1 MANRNRKKTASAE
14 VVESVEKEL
23 YENVRAYIS
32 AARAKVY
39 TVANAEMVKAY
50 WNVGREIVEKQGGA
64 DRAKYG
70 NGLIRSLSV
79 KLTAEFGPGYT
90 GTNLRY
96 MRLVYLAFP
105 NCHTL
110 CDKLSWSHYR
120 LLAAVDKIEARDFY
134 LSEAVKCKWSVRD
147 LQRQIETQ
155 FYQRLIAN
163 HVDLSSAGKLVKRGK
178 MDARDIVRSPAI
190 LEFAGISPAE
200 YKEKDLQTGLVKHL
214 GKFMLELGRGFA
226 LVREQCPIQIGN
238 ETYHCDLLFYNF
250 IARCFVLIDLKVGKV
265 TPQDI
270 GQMQLYNHYYERESI
285 NPGDNPPIGIVL
297 GSDRDEA
304 VIRYT
309 LNEHERNLFAII
321 SPTSSDSR
329 GAPNGTY
336 ARTCRNRRGYGT
348 PRPAAA
354 RAGKIF
360 RTSQDLQRRQV
371 MPQAKPEIGRSL
383 VALILVYYCQK

>member
-1 MANRNRKKTASAE
+1 MDKAKRKTTAPVE
-14 VVESVEKEL
+14 IVESVEKEL

-39 TVANAEMVKAY
+39 AVANAEMVKAY
-50 WNVGREIVEKQGGA
+50 WNVGREIVEKQGGNERSA
-64 DRAKYG
+64 YGDGLVDRLAA
-70 NGLIRSLSV
+70 

-90 GTNLRY
+90 RVNLFY
-96 MRLVYLAFP
+96 MRRFYLAFP
-105 NCHTL
+105 NVHTL
-110 CDKLSWSHYR
+110 CKQLSWSHYR
-120 LLAAVDKIEARDFY
+120 TLITVENEKARQYYFEEAIK
-134 LSEAVKCKWSVRD
+134 SKWSVRD

-155 FYQRLIAN
+155 FYQRLIAD

-214 GKFMLELGRGFA
+214 SKFMLELGRGFA
-226 LVREQCPIQIGN
+226 LVREQCPIQIGS

-270 GQMQLYNHYYERESI
+270 GQLQLYKHYYEREMM

-309 LNEHERNLFAII
+309 LNEHERNLFAVKYHLNL
-321 SPTSSDSR
+321 PTVEELQMELMRERAAIEEAMALRALPPPEAGRHS
-329 GAPNGTY
+329 APRKTSKG
-336 ARTCRNRRGYGT
+336 
-348 PRPAAA
+348 
-354 RAGKIF
+354 GK
-360 RTSQDLQRRQV
+360 
-371 MPQAKPEIGRSL
+371 
-383 VALILVYYCQK
+383 

>member
-120 LLAAVDKIEARDFY
+120 LLASVDKIEARDFY
-134 LSEAVKCKWSVRD
+134 LSE
-147 LQRQIETQ
+147 
-155 FYQRLIAN
+155 
-163 HVDLSSAGKLVKRGK
+163 
-178 MDARDIVRSPAI
+178 
-190 LEFAGISPAE
+190 
-200 YKEKDLQTGLVKHL
+200 LVKHL
-214 GKFMLELGRGFA
+214 SKFMLELGRGFA
-226 LVREQCPIQIGN
+226 LVREQCPIQIGD

-270 GQMQLYNHYYERESI
+270 GQMQLYKHYYEREMM

-309 LNEHERNLFAII
+309 LNEHERNLFAVKYHLNL
-321 SPTSSDSR
+321 PTVEELQMELMRERAAIEEAMAIRALPPPEPEKKS
-329 GAPNGTY
+329 APRKTLKGG
-336 ARTCRNRRGYGT
+336 RR
-348 PRPAAA
+348 
-354 RAGKIF
+354 
-360 RTSQDLQRRQV
+360 
-371 MPQAKPEIGRSL
+371 
-383 VALILVYYCQK
+383 

>member
-1 MANRNRKKTASAE
+1 MANRNRKKTSSAE

-120 LLAAVDKIEARDFY
+120 LLASVDKIEARDFY
-134 LSEAVKCKWSVRD
+134 LSE
-147 LQRQIETQ
+147 
-155 FYQRLIAN
+155 
-163 HVDLSSAGKLVKRGK
+163 
-178 MDARDIVRSPAI
+178 
-190 LEFAGISPAE
+190 
-200 YKEKDLQTGLVKHL
+200 LVKHL
-214 GKFMLELGRGFA
+214 SKFMLELGRGFA
-226 LVREQCPIQIGN
+226 LVREQCPIQIGD

-270 GQMQLYNHYYERESI
+270 GQMQLYKHYYEREMM

-309 LNEHERNLFAII
+309 LNEHERNLFAVKYHLNL
-321 SPTSSDSR
+321 PTVEELQMELMRERAAIEEAMAIRALPPPEPEKKS
-329 GAPNGTY
+329 APRKTLKGG
-336 ARTCRNRRGYGT
+336 RR
-348 PRPAAA
+348 
-354 RAGKIF
+354 
-360 RTSQDLQRRQV
+360 
-371 MPQAKPEIGRSL
+371 
-383 VALILVYYCQK
+383 

>member
-163 HVDLSSAGKLVKRGK
+163 HVDLSSAGKLVKRGQ

-200 YKEKDLQTGLVKHL
+200 YKEKDLQAGLVKHL
-214 GKFMLELGRGFA
+214 SKFMLELGRGFA
-226 LVREQCPIQIGN
+226 LVARQKRLTLEGKS
-238 ETYHCDLLFYNF
+238 YHVDLVFYNY
-250 IARCFVLIDLKVGKV
+250 ILRCFVLCDLK
-265 TPQDI
+265 TDELTHADL
-270 GQMQLYNHYYERESI
+270 GQMQMYVNYYERELM

-297 GSDRDEA
+297 CTDKGADL
-304 VIRYT
+304 VRYT
-309 LNEHERNLFAII
+309 LPLHNKRIFAAKYKLHLPSEQELIAELRRERTAIEDAQLVTKLNAGEI
-321 SPTSSDSR
+321 
-329 GAPNGTY
+329 
-336 ARTCRNRRGYGT
+336 RRIKKSASAT
-348 PRPAAA
+348 
-354 RAGKIF
+354 
-360 RTSQDLQRRQV
+360 
-371 MPQAKPEIGRSL
+371 AKS
-383 VALILVYYCQK
+383 V

>member
-200 YKEKDLQTGLVKHL
+200 YKEKDLQEGLVKHL
-214 GKFMLELGRGFA
+214 SKFMLELGRGFA
-226 LVREQCPIQIGN
+226 LVARQKRLTLEGKS
-238 ETYHCDLLFYNF
+238 YHVDLVFYNY
-250 IARCFVLIDLKVGKV
+250 ILRCFVLCDLK
-265 TPQDI
+265 TDELTHADL
-270 GQMQLYNHYYERESI
+270 GQMQMYVNYYERELMK
-285 NPGDNPPIGIVL
+285 PGDNPPIGIVL
-297 GSDRDEA
+297 CTDKGADL
-304 VIRYT
+304 VRYT
-309 LNEHERNLFAII
+309 LPLHNKRIFAAKYKLHLPSEQELIAELRRERTAIEDAQLVTKLNAGEI
-321 SPTSSDSR
+321 
-329 GAPNGTY
+329 
-336 ARTCRNRRGYGT
+336 RRIKKSASAT
-348 PRPAAA
+348 
-354 RAGKIF
+354 
-360 RTSQDLQRRQV
+360 
-371 MPQAKPEIGRSL
+371 AKS
-383 VALILVYYCQK
+383 V

>member
-226 LVREQCPIQIGN
+226 LVARQKRLTLEGKS
-238 ETYHCDLLFYNF
+238 YHVDLVFYNY
-250 IARCFVLIDLKVGKV
+250 ILRCFVLCDLK
-265 TPQDI
+265 TDELTHADL
-270 GQMQLYNHYYERESI
+270 GQMQMYVNYYERELM

-297 GSDRDEA
+297 CTDKGADL
-304 VIRYT
+304 VRYT
-309 LNEHERNLFAII
+309 LPLHNKRIFAAKYKLHLPSEQELIAEL
-321 SPTSSDSR
+321 R
-329 GAPNGTY
+329 R
-336 ARTCRNRRGYGT
+336 ARTAIEDAQLVTKLNAGEIRRIKKSASAT
-348 PRPAAA
+348 
-354 RAGKIF
+354 
-360 RTSQDLQRRQV
+360 
-371 MPQAKPEIGRSL
+371 AKS
-383 VALILVYYCQK
+383 V